1 MNLEPLIQA
10 AVAEGVRQALTG
22 LNVQTAPATPLKLA
36 YSIPEAAEA
45 TGMSEWCIRTAIRRG
60 ELPAKQAGDR
70 GAYAVPADCLQ
81 AWLHGTSV
89 PVTGSAHPG
98 VRQRKVR

>member
-1 MNLEPLIQA
+1 MNLETLIQA
-10 AVAEGVRQALTG
+10 AVAEGVRQALTS
-22 LNVQTAPATPLKLA
+22 LNVQTASAAPLKLA

-60 ELPAKQAGDR
+60 ELHAKQAGDR

-81 AWLHGTSV
+81 AWLHGTAA
-89 PVTGSAHPG
+89 PVIGAPHPG
-98 VRQRKVR
+98 GQQRKVR

>member
-1 MNLEPLIQA
+1 MNLETLIQA
-10 AVAEGVRQALTG
+10 AVAEGVRQALMG
-22 LNVQTAPATPLKLA
+22 LNVQPTGGTPLKLA

-60 ELPAKQAGDR
+60 ELHAKQAGDR

-81 AWLHGTSV
+81 AWLHGTSA
-89 PVTGSAHPG
+89 PVTGTPHPSG
-98 VRQRKVR
+98 QRKVR